1 MICSNTQ
8 EAIFLHCHNEQ
19 DTRDK
24 QHIIILCVF
33 LCVHANPF
41 LPSLTF
47 RQGLKTQQI
56 LVPEGSHPSTFNI
69 EMPSGGHDEAPC
81 HHPSSPLP
89 ALLQA
94 QGTFF
99 KPEHD
104 WNSECLSAHVRHCS
118 SCSMHV
124 VPFTRTP
131 WLHLTHLESVE
142 VMFGAIP

>member
-8 EAIFLHCHNEQ
+8 ETIFLHCHNEQ

-56 LVPEGSHPSTFNI
+56 LVPGGSHPSTLNI
-69 EMPSGGHDEAPC
+69 EMPPGGRHDDHVTILQVPCPLSFRLKEHFSNLSTIGIASVYRHMSGTVAAVAC
-81 HHPSSPLP
+81 M
-89 ALLQA
+89 
-94 QGTFF
+94 
-99 KPEHD
+99 
-104 WNSECLSAHVRHCS
+104 LSLSHVHLGY
-118 SCSMHV
+118 
-124 VPFTRTP
+124 T
-131 WLHLTHLESVE
+131 LHTSNRSR
-142 VMFGAIP
+142 

>member
-1 MICSNTQ
+1 MFSSNTQ
-8 EAIFLHCHNEQ
+8 ETIFLHCHNEQ

-24 QHIIILCVF
+24 QHIIILCV
-33 LCVHANPF
+33 HAKPF

-47 RQGLKTQQI
+47 RQGLKTEQI
-56 LVPEGSHPSTFNI
+56 LVPGGSHPSTFNI
-69 EMPSGGHDEAPC
+69 IEMPPGGRHDEAPC

-104 WNSECLSAHVRHCS
+104 WNSECLRHCS